1 MPTTNIHLT
10 KKLEK
15 LVKKLVSK
23 DAKASDALPGDW
35 NATVFYVDR
44 KKCWLIT
51 NAVTKYNVVLTDI
64 KASDLKNIEHLFKNA
79 FYGQLVYDGIII
91 DFETINAAI
100 GSLQFLPTN
109 NDRSTL
115 GFQNHSLEALD
126 WWKYQYGGLEGMAI
140 KELTHRLN
148 TSPFHKGGR
157 RGMNNYTDAIK
168 EMKVLLLGWFIS
180 NVILKL

>member
-1 MPTTNIHLT
+1 MPTTSIHLT

-15 LVKKLVSK
+15 LVKKLISK
-23 DAKASDALPGDW
+23 EPEGSDALLGNW

-51 NAVTKYNVVLTDI
+51 NADTKYNVVLTDI
-64 KASDLKNIEHLFKNA
+64 KASDLKRIEHLFKNA

-115 GFQNHSLEALD
+115 GFQNHSLE
-126 WWKYQYGGLEGMAI
+126 
-140 KELTHRLN
+140 
-148 TSPFHKGGR
+148 
-157 RGMNNYTDAIK
+157 
-168 EMKVLLLGWFIS
+168 
-180 NVILKL
+180 

>member
-1 MPTTNIHLT
+1 MPSTNIHLT

-23 DAKASDALPGDW
+23 EPEGSDALLGNW

-51 NAVTKYNVVLTDI
+51 NAITKYNVVLTDI
-64 KASDLKNIEHLFKNA
+64 KASNLKNIEHIFKNA
-79 FYGQLVYDGIII
+79 FYGQLVYDGIIT

-100 GSLQFLPTN
+100 GCLQFLPTN

-126 WWKYQYGGLEGMAI
+126 WWKYQYGGLDNMVI

-148 TSPFHKGGR
+148 TSPFHKDGR
-157 RGMNNYTDAIK
+157 RAMNNYTDAIK
-168 EMKVLLLGWFIS
+168 EMKVLLLG
-180 NVILKL
+180 